1 MLNLGQGKRME
12 TKGLPESGE
21 LFFATNVVLLRFMSL
36 ISWIL
41 SYRVLLELVKFPAEK
56 NMP

>member
-1 MLNLGQGKRME
+1 ME
-12 TKGLPESGE
+12 TKGLAESGE
-21 LFFATNVVLLRFMSL
+21 WFFATNVVLLRFLSL

-41 SYRVLLELVKFPAEK
+41 SYSVLLELVKFPAEK